1 MQKELPPIFERTDI
15 NTLPLSDTHE
25 KGLCF
30 QYLWELLFLRL
41 TPIFAPLLTDTLSRR
56 PFLRWTVRVRRCVC
70 HTSANN
76 ASARNKGLGLSQQ
89 AKRTRPGRGRI
100 WPFFGSVAT
109 LPMLAQIV
117 FLLFRFS
124 CFPRKCSSYIAAIS
138 QILRFISVRICG
150 GSMHSHL
157 SPNPRRTS

>member
-56 PFLRWTVRVRRCVC
+56 PFLRWTVSVCRCVC
-70 HTSANN
+70 HISANI
-76 ASARNKGLGLSQQ
+76 ASARHKGLGLSQQ

-109 LPMLAQIV
+109 LPMLAT
-117 FLLFRFS
+117 LAFS
-124 CFPRKCSSYIAAIS
+124 PYCEPKNLKIYCHFIPIPHSGAILPRKGGDYDGNIAN
-138 QILRFISVRICG
+138 C
-150 GSMHSHL
+150 
-157 SPNPRRTS
+157 

>member
-56 PFLRWTVRVRRCVC
+56 PFLRWTVSVCRCVC
-70 HTSANN
+70 HISANI
-76 ASARNKGLGLSQQ
+76 ASARHKGLGLSQQ
-89 AKRTRPGRGRI
+89 AKTDTARQGRI

-109 LPMLAQIV
+109 LPMLATNV
-117 FLLFRFS
+117 F
-124 CFPRKCSSYIAAIS
+124 
-138 QILRFISVRICG
+138 IL
-150 GSMHSHL
+150 
-157 SPNPRRTS
+157 